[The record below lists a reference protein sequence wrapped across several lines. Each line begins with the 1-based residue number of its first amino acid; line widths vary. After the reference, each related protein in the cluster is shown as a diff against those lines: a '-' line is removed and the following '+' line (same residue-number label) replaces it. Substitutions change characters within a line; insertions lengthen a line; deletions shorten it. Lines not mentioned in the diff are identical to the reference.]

1 MCVRVLVKQRLAL
14 LLLDGS
20 VDSGQWTVSVFHG
33 GLESFVCV
41 CLIALLPQAGHR
53 KQWVRR
59 GATECSK
66 GNEQGLK

>member
-1 MCVRVLVKQRLAL
+1 MRTCVGETTVGVAAAGRLC
-14 LLLDGS
+14 
-20 VDSGQWTVSVFHG
+20 GQWTVSVFHG